1 MAGGDVTIQIVVGE
15 AVGGAAGSEIFH
27 CAMQGVVRERAVGAF
42 SFELLRAHFGAQMH
56 GEASRAAMLIE
67 RAGAHAGAS

>member
-1 MAGGDVTIQIVVGE
+1 MRE
-15 AVGGAAGSEIFH
+15 AVGGAAGSEIFY
-27 CAMQGVVRERAVGAF
+27 CAMQGVVRERAVDAF
-42 SFELLRAHFGAQMH
+42 SFELLRAYFGAQVD